1 MTQTGKWLQAGPA
14 NRCLRASM
22 FWAALAGMSLLLA
35 LATRDLAWWGRL
47 WGILAAVGLAF
58 LAVIHLVSYRV
69 HRSLGD

>member
-1 MTQTGKWLQAGPA
+1 
-14 NRCLRASM
+14 M
-22 FWAALAGMSLLLA
+22 FWAALAGMSLLMA

-47 WGILAAVGLAF
+47 GGILAAVGLAF